1 MKKKLTPDK
10 FPYFAATCQ
19 AVLYV
24 HACVTYLGTG
34 WGLAIGLPLG
44 IVVSFSIAYGSS
56 QINDV
61 AARRRRLSWVG
72 LILLMTISPI
82 VVAPALYTVMEPSV
96 MAGSIGLR
104 IALCTFIAIAPDGA
118 ILLSGAIAGRGMF
131 GIAPKEEIKI
141 AAKVTKPARKLPR
154 NHIDKVELVTYLQG
168 NPGASKSAVAR
179 HFGVTRQA
187 VAGRMKSV
195 TPQELGL
202 TK

>member
-24 HACVTYLGTG
+24 HAFVTYLGLG

-61 AARRRRLSWVG
+61 AARRRRLAWVG
-72 LILLMTISPI
+72 LVVLMAISPI
-82 VVAPALYTVMEPSV
+82 VVAPALYTAMAPSV
-96 MAGSIGLR
+96 MATFPIGR
-104 IALCTFIAIAPDGA
+104 IILCAIAALAPDGA

-131 GIAPKEEIKI
+131 G
-141 AAKVTKPARKLPR
+141 
-154 NHIDKVELVTYLQG
+154 
-168 NPGASKSAVAR
+168 AVAHDAAQKSQGATQSHPTARR
-179 HFGVTRQA
+179 HRTGATRCEICTMQYHSKGAHYRQHHPDLVKKKVYA
-187 VAGRMKSV
+187 VQV
-195 TPQELGL
+195 QED
-202 TK
+202 